1 MRLVV
6 KIIEMFVYVK
16 VFLVIGV
23 VYKVFKWYNIIILWK
38 KIFVMKLNKFY

>member
-6 KIIEMFVYVK
+6 NIIEMFVYVK

-23 VYKVFKWYNIIILWK
+23 VYKVFKWYNIMEENFCYEIK
-38 KIFVMKLNKFY
+38 